1 MRDAIGLGGIL
12 FALGT
17 FGAIVGGAVSL
28 ANSIV
33 LGLWIVAAAGFVLLI
48 VGIFLGIWRDTLR
61 KKRPGD

>member
-1 MRDAIGLGGIL
+1 MDFSLIKQSQ
-12 FALGT
+12 
-17 FGAIVGGAVSL
+17 IVGAAVSL